1 MDATVATVLGIIG
14 ALMTV
19 ISILVAVFT
28 FYFNRKKDSLS
39 DGEFK
44 GQMETD
50 IKYIKD
56 GIDDMKDDFRDVKD
70 DIHDL
75 DHRVTL
81 VEASVKSA
89 HHRLDAKEES
99 KK

>member
-1 MDATVATVLGIIG
+1 MMDGTVATVLGIIG

-19 ISILVAVFT
+19 ISIGVAVMT
-28 FYFNRKKDSLS
+28 FYFNRKKDSLG

-44 GQMETD
+44 GKMETD

-56 GIDDMKDDFRDVKD
+56 GIDDLKDDYKDIKD
-70 DIHDL
+70 DIRDL

-81 VEASVKSA
+81 VESSVKSA
-89 HHRLDAKEES
+89 HHRLDEKEE
-99 KK
+99 KR

>member
-1 MDATVATVLGIIG
+1 MMDGTVATVLGIIG

-28 FYFNRKKDSLS
+28 FYFNRKRDANS
-39 DGEFK
+39 DGEFRGK
-44 GQMETD
+44 METD

-56 GIDDMKDDFRDVKD
+56 GIDDLKDDYRDVKD

-89 HHRLDAKEES
+89 HHRLDEKEE
-99 KK
+99 KR

>member
-28 FYFNRKKDSLS
+28 FYFNRKKEADGA
-39 DGEFK
+39 GEFRGK
-44 GQMETD
+44 METD

-89 HHRLDAKEES
+89 HHRLDEREE

>member
-89 HHRLDAKEES
+89 HHRLDAKEG